1 MASFPIVNNIFLL
14 MKKMYT
20 GTQIID
26 IIIGAYK
33 RKGHNLTG
41 HNLTGHNLSAL
52 IISKCTEGKE
62 LQNKVKAKVALGSI

>member
-1 MASFPIVNNIFLL
+1 

-41 HNLTGHNLSAL
+41 HNLSAL

-62 LQNKVKAKVALGSI
+62 LQNKIKAKVALGSI

>member
-1 MASFPIVNNIFLL
+1 

-33 RKGHNLTG
+33 RKGHNL
-41 HNLTGHNLSAL
+41 SAL

-62 LQNKVKAKVALGSI
+62 LQNKIKAKVALGSI

>member
-1 MASFPIVNNIFLL
+1 

-26 IIIGAYK
+26 IIVGAYK

-41 HNLTGHNLSAL
+41 HNLCAL

>member
-33 RKGHNLTG
+33 RKGHNL
-41 HNLTGHNLSAL
+41 SAL

>member
-41 HNLTGHNLSAL
+41 HNLSAL

-62 LQNKVKAKVALGSI
+62 LQNKIKAKVALGSI